1 MYNNIL
7 LKQIE
12 LFVSY
17 LKKLNVQDLCD
28 LEEGRARI
36 SFVLQNESVSDAFFD
51 TFQYQQYVDEL
62 MKMTSRE
69 QCVSYFE
76 KNQLKRKDLEGIL
89 KCLGVAYNKNDNRY
103 RLQSKVI
110 ENTVGKKLREDAII
124 NK

>member
-1 MYNNIL
+1 MYNNVL

-17 LKKLNVQDLCD
+17 LKKLDVQDLCD
-28 LEEGRARI
+28 LEDGRAKI
-36 SFVLQNESVSDAFFD
+36 SFLLQRELVSDAVFD
-51 TFQYQQYVDEL
+51 TVRYQQFVDEL
-62 MKMTSRE
+62 MTITSRE
-69 QCVSYFE
+69 QCKSYLE

-89 KCLGVAYNKNDNRY
+89 KCLGAGYNKKDNRDK
-103 RLQSKVI
+103 LQSKVI